1 MLLLV
6 SLPPS
11 LTWKAPWNLAATVFL
26 LTWRGYAGPKSA
38 TIAMSLHLMAVGG
51 TSQESCPTRL
61 PKRAPHRMLAENGM
75 RRIEEVRID
84 RESIRIL
91 SFLVAK
97 LIIFCNFA
105 GGKMILFEK

>member
-1 MLLLV
+1 
-6 SLPPS
+6 
-11 LTWKAPWNLAATVFL
+11 
-26 LTWRGYAGPKSA
+26 
-38 TIAMSLHLMAVGG
+38 MSLHPMAVGG
-51 TSQESCPTRL
+51 TSQASCPTRSL
-61 PKRAPHRMLAENGM
+61 KRAPHRMLAENGM
-75 RRIEEVRID
+75 RKIEEVRID

>member
-1 MLLLV
+1 
-6 SLPPS
+6 
-11 LTWKAPWNLAATVFL
+11 
-26 LTWRGYAGPKSA
+26 
-38 TIAMSLHLMAVGG
+38 
-51 TSQESCPTRL
+51 
-61 PKRAPHRMLAENGM
+61 MLAENGM